1 MKPPEIH
8 VDELALLTSS
18 YTAGALTSVRT
29 PDDVELSREFWDI
42 ALEEVAV
49 PFPFKNLGEWMLEP
63 AEMGET
69 FSDVFMH
76 LGTSSPSGLLC
87 LKMGEAFDV
96 SVSICREMQL
106 PSGQNGEWTQLAFEA
121 EVLPYFL
128 SLALWGD
135 RLRGCMLLVSL
146 TMKQPDTA
154 ESVAMQML
162 CWHAT

>member
-1 MKPPEIH
+1 MQ
-8 VDELALLTSS
+8 
-18 YTAGALTSVRT
+18 
-29 PDDVELSREFWDI
+29 LSREVWDI
-42 ALEEVAV
+42 ALEDVAV
-49 PFPFKNLGEWMLEP
+49 LFPCKALVSGCSNPQKWEKP
-63 AEMGET
+63 

-76 LGTSSPSGLLC
+76 LGSSSPSGLLC

-106 PSGQNGEWTQLAFEA
+106 QSGQNGEWTQLAFEA

-146 TMKQPDTA
+146 TMKQPGTA
-154 ESVAMQML
+154 ESVVMQML
-162 CWHAT
+162 RWQAT